1 MTEIKL
7 ITVLTYLLYLIFFTL
22 GFVLYSKF
30 FIKEKEVRKRFFQGY
45 LIKILSGLSFIG
57 VYGVFYG
64 GWGDSYRYYMSS
76 SEIVNVFLD
85 SPINYLKVIF
95 TPTDSL
101 PIDIQVIFSEILYL
115 NSAEELLF
123 SKIISLF
130 AIMSFNNYLVITM
143 FFSLIAF
150 VSSWKVY
157 RLLNRLFINA
167 EKYIFFG
174 LFLVPSLFF
183 WGGCVLKD
191 GFIFSILCFFISIL
205 LRVYI
210 EKKVGIASIL
220 WLFPILYLMLNIK
233 AYVIISFV
241 PALLI
246 GLSVTRTNKIKNF
259 FFRKLVGILLI
270 SSMIISSLFLSLYVG
285 QQSEKYD
292 LSGLES
298 RIKGFHGWH
307 AYLGGSTY
315 DLGEIEFTFMGIVKK
330 IPSSLNVTFF
340 RPYLWEVH
348 NIVMLTSALES
359 MFYIFL
365 AFKYV
370 LIKDKFFFWLRTVK
384 NNPILITMLVFCII
398 FGFSVG
404 FTSYNFGALVR
415 YKIPC
420 LPFFYLLLV
429 LPNQINHRKMG

>member
-22 GFVLYSKF
+22 GFVLYAQI

-45 LIKILSGLSFIG
+45 SIKILSGLSFII

-76 SEIVNVFLD
+76 NEIINVFLD

-95 TPTDSL
+95 SSSDSL
-101 PIDIQVIFSEILYL
+101 PIDIQNSFSEILYL
-115 NSAEELLF
+115 NSDEELLF

-130 AIMSFNNYLVITM
+130 AIISFNNYLVITM
-143 FFSLIAF
+143 FLSLIAF
-150 VSSWKVY
+150 ISSWKVY
-157 RLLNRLFINA
+157 RLLNQLFINS

-191 GFIFSILCFFISIL
+191 GFIFSMLCFFISIFL
-205 LRVYI
+205 KMYI
-210 EKKVGIASIL
+210 EKKVGIISVLSLI
-220 WLFPILYLMLNIK
+220 PILYLMLNIK

-246 GLSVTRTNKIKNF
+246 GTSIMITNKIKIF
-259 FFRKLVGILLI
+259 FIRGFVSIFLLSLMI
-270 SSMIISSLFLSLYVG
+270 VSSMFLSLYVG
-285 QQSEKYD
+285 QKSEKYE

-307 AYLGGSTY
+307 SYLGGSTY
-315 DLGEIEFTFMGIVKK
+315 DLGEIEFTPIGIIKK
-330 IPSSLNVTFF
+330 IPIALNVTFF
-340 RPYLWEVH
+340 RPYIWEIH
-348 NIVMLTSALES
+348 NVVMLTSALES

-365 AFKYV
+365 VFKYV
-370 LIKDKFFFWLRTVK
+370 LIRDKLFFWFKKVRT
-384 NNPILITMLVFCII
+384 NPILITMFIYCLI

-420 LPFFYLLLV
+420 LSFFYLLLV
-429 LPNQINHRKMG
+429 LPSQIKSKI